1 MTSPVSPSAT
11 SAWRPEPTVFV
22 EQRIY
27 SLVPGGTAEYIQVYE
42 ACGRAVQE
50 RILGPMLGYY
60 TRDIGELNQLVYFW
74 SFASLDERTRR
85 RSELMADAEFKV
97 FRSKIRHLVI
107 RQENTLLVPAVAPK
121 KEGP

>member
-1 MTSPVSPSAT
+1 M
-11 SAWRPEPTVFV
+11 FV

-27 SLVPGGTAEYIQVYE
+27 SLVPGGTAEYIQLYE

-74 SFASLDERTRR
+74 SFTSMDERTRR
-85 RSELMADAEFKV
+85 RAELAADPDFKV
-97 FRSKIRHLVI
+97 FRGKIRHLVLK
-107 RQENTLLVPAVAPK
+107 QENSILVPAGRPPK
-121 KEGP
+121 ATP